1 MLKYQK
7 IGIAFVGFS
16 AVLVIFNNS
25 KKYTDHQRDIQGNVP
40 VHFFDDHSDSN
51 HQRFIENSTL
61 KPRPTSIE
69 IESGSTLKTIF
80 KDLNIDEAQALDMTI
95 AFCKVASAKSLK
107 AGQTIEI
114 HYDDQ
119 QFVSKMVFHTKSGNH
134 IILEKKG
141 ESFIAQRQV
150 VQLQK
155 VLKKFKGSIDSSF
168 YQTAQRLGVPL
179 KIIKES
185 VQILSYSV
193 NFQHG
198 IQYGDHFEIVFDA
211 FENDQGHILKTG
223 DIHYV
228 SLGQHKFY
236 RFNEQYYN
244 GHGESVVRTLLQTP
258 LEASCLKV
266 TSKFSSGRFH
276 PIKKYTRAH
285 KGVDFGARTG
295 TPIKAAGNG
304 IIVKKAYHVGG
315 YGNFIQI
322 KHGSGYQT
330 LYAHMSKFAQNI
342 HVGSKV
348 KQGQLIGY
356 VGSTGL
362 ATGPHLHYEVILNNC
377 HVDPQKVKMFPTGH
391 LSGRQKKMF
400 DHHKRRFETL

>member
-1 MLKYQK
+1 MVKYQK
-7 IGIAFVGFS
+7 IGIAFFS
-16 AVLVIFNNS
+16 FCAIFLIFDNV
-25 KKYTDHQRDIQGNVP
+25 KEYPEHKRDVQENIP
-40 VHFFDDHSDSN
+40 VHFFDN
-51 HQRFIENSTL
+51 EL
-61 KPRPTSIE
+61 KESVEEETSKHRLVSIQ
-69 IESGSTLKTIF
+69 IQSGATLKTIF
-80 KDLNIDEAQALDMTI
+80 KDLNIDEAQALDMTM
-95 AFCKVASAKSLK
+95 AFCQVVSAKSLK
-107 AGQTIEI
+107 SGQTIDV

-119 QFVSKMVFHTKSGNH
+119 KSISKMVFYTKSGDH

-141 ESFIAQRQV
+141 DSFIASREIV
-150 VQLQK
+150 RLKK

-168 YQTAQRLGVPL
+168 YQTAHHLGVPS

-185 VQILSYSV
+185 VQTLSYSV

-198 IQYGDHFEIVFDA
+198 IKYGDNFEIIFDA
-211 FENDQGHILKTG
+211 YENDQGRILKTG

-228 SLGQHKFY
+228 SLGSHRFY
-236 RFNEQYYN
+236 RFNQQYYN
-244 GHGESVVRTLLQTP
+244 DHGESVVRTLLQTP

-295 TPIKAAGNG
+295 TPIKAAGHG
-304 IIVKKAYHVGG
+304 VIVK
-315 YGNFIQI
+315 I

-330 LYAHMSKFAQNI
+330 LYAHMSKFAQNL

-362 ATGPHLHYEVILNNC
+362 ASGPHLHYEVILNNC
-377 HVDPQKVKMFPTGH
+377 HVDPQKVKMLPAGH

-400 DHHKRRFETL
+400 DHNKRRFATL